1 MTCIVASKI
10 GKDGLI
16 IGSDNIGSRI
26 DGFVMTR
33 NDKKIFEKDTLNGS
47 HIVFT
52 FSDSFRVIQILES
65 FLELPSDEGIEPLTY
80 IKEHVITNMIEV
92 LSNNNYNT
100 METNFEGMILY
111 KNNIYYVG
119 DDFQVD
125 VCDDYYAIGIGMQ
138 LALGSLYTSKA
149 LGTSSEVSVN
159 LALEVAERHNG
170 FVRRPWDIR
179 RIDANK

>member
-16 IGSDNIGSRI
+16 IGADNIGSRI

-33 NDKKIFEKDTLNGS
+33 NDRKIFEKKTSNGTS
-47 HIVFT
+47 LT
-52 FSDSFRVIQILES
+52 FAFAESFRAIQILET
-65 FLELPSDEGIEPLTY
+65 FLVPPDDTNLEPLQY
-80 IKEHVITNMIEV
+80 IKGALIPEIISTLE
-92 LSNNNYNT
+92 NNNYNVLEAN
-100 METNFEGMILY
+100 MDGLLIY
-111 KNNIYYVG
+111 KGEIYYIG

-125 VCDDYYAIGIGMQ
+125 ICDDYYAIGIGNQ
-138 LALGSLYTSKA
+138 LAIGSLYTSKK
-149 LGTSSEVSVN
+149 LGATSNESVN
-159 LALEVAERHNG
+159 LALEVAEKHNG

>member
-1 MTCIVASKI
+1 
-10 GKDGLI
+10 
-16 IGSDNIGSRI
+16 
-26 DGFVMTR
+26 
-33 NDKKIFEKDTLNGS
+33 
-47 HIVFT
+47 
-52 FSDSFRVIQILES
+52 
-65 FLELPSDEGIEPLTY
+65 
-80 IKEHVITNMIEV
+80 MIEV

-159 LALEVAERHNG
+159 LALEVAEKHNG

-179 RIDANK
+179 QVQ